1 MAGKLAEK
9 RELGGGVTKQGND
22 RLSFRRLT
30 PQLPR
35 RHGRYSCS
43 RRARATRTG
52 RRTEAQRGGAV
63 LTRLQGSPGGRNRT
77 QQSLTRRSV
86 QSGRPACRQ
95 GLEKREAPQMETMG
109 SPSCPSARLLG
120 LGTGPLGPMRNLSL
134 GEARM
139 GLTHDREPGQEWRLL
154 GLRPCRL
161 RQQKTELAGCKVR
174 VSLVIV
180 M

>member
-77 QQSLTRRSV
+77 QQSLTRCSV

-95 GLEKREAPQMETMG
+95 GLEKREAPQIR
-109 SPSCPSARLLG
+109 PWVARPAHQPAFLALELG
-120 LGTGPLGPMRNLSL
+120 
-134 GEARM
+134 
-139 GLTHDREPGQEWRLL
+139 H
-154 GLRPCRL
+154 
-161 RQQKTELAGCKVR
+161 
-174 VSLVIV
+174 LVV
-180 M
+180 